1 MPSRVTVSD
10 IKSKF
15 LRPSLTS
22 YFEVEVPM
30 PGGANLGDK
39 DQGRSTPDWCTKWT
53 TQMGDRI
60 NLLCSEAVLPGSNL
74 ATFETNNDRTGVTE
88 RFAHRRIFD
97 DRIDLTF
104 NVDGGMYSPIRF
116 FEEWIDYITGGASSP
131 KRTDF
136 VSDDRNDLD
145 TGNYYYRMRYPI
157 KYLSTGLSVRKF
169 ERDMEHYNINDV
181 PSQSDPSRGIE
192 PKFKYKGIQNKV
204 KRQDGKNNLTYKFIN
219 AYPMAISSMPVSY
232 DSSSV
237 LKCTVSFTYIRYVIE
252 NLDKDLTPLSNS

>member
-22 YFEVEVPM
+22 YFEVEVPI
-30 PGGANLGDK
+30 PGVVNLGDRR
-39 DQGRSTPDWCTKWT
+39 QGSGPPWAKKWNT
-53 TQMGDRI
+53 NRADTI

-104 NVDGGMYSPIRF
+104 NVDGGMYSSIKY
-116 FEEWIDYITGGASSP
+116 FEEWIDYITGAS
-131 KRTDF
+131 TDNQNQLIE
-136 VSDDRNDLD
+136 S
-145 TGNYYYRMRYPI
+145 NYFYRMQYPEN
-157 KYLSTGLSVRKF
+157 YMSSELTVRKF
-169 ERDMEHYNINDV
+169 ERDARHYNIGNV
-181 PSQSDPSRGIE
+181 PDPSDPSRAKD
-192 PKFKYKGIQNKV
+192 PLKP
-204 KRQDGKNNLTYKFIN
+204 QDKGKNNLTYKFVN
-219 AYPMAISSMPVSY
+219 AYPIAISSMPVAY

-237 LKCTVSFTYIRYVIE
+237 LKCTVSFTYIRYYIE
-252 NLDKDLTPLSNS
+252 NLSEENYNS

>member
-74 ATFETNNDRTGVTE
+74 ATFETNNDHTGVTE

-104 NVDGGMYSPIRF
+104 NVDGGRYSPIKF
-116 FEEWIDYITGGASSP
+116 FEEWIDYITGASEDGVQIPNAPLQKQDS
-131 KRTDF
+131 
-136 VSDDRNDLD
+136 
-145 TGNYYYRMRYPI
+145 NYFYRMRYPQGDSGYMS
-157 KYLSTGLSVRKF
+157 KQGLTVRKF
-169 ERDMEHYNINDV
+169 ERDTRHYSIDPV
-181 PSQSDPSRGIE
+181 PDPSDPSRAKN
-192 PKFKYKGIQNKV
+192 PLKTQT
-204 KRQDGKNNLTYKFIN
+204 GKNNLTYKFVN
-219 AYPMAISSMPVSY
+219 AYPISISSMPVAY

-237 LKCTVSFTYIRYVIE
+237 LKCTVSFTYIRYYIE
-252 NLDKDLTPLSNS
+252 NLNSEINNS

>member
-30 PGGANLGDK
+30 PGAANLGDPN
-39 DQGRSTPDWCTKWT
+39 QGGSVPDWCRKWT

-136 VSDDRNDLD
+136 VSDDRNDLIN
-145 TGNYYYRMRYPI
+145 GNYYYRMRYPI
-157 KYLSTGLSVRKF
+157 KYLSSGLAVRKF
-169 ERDMEHYNINDV
+169 ERDMEHYTIDTV

-204 KRQDGKNNLTYKFIN
+204 KQ
-219 AYPMAISSMPVSY
+219 
-232 DSSSV
+232 
-237 LKCTVSFTYIRYVIE
+237 
-252 NLDKDLTPLSNS
+252 

>member
-22 YFEVEVPM
+22 YFEVEIPTP
-30 PGGANLGDK
+30 PGGSAW
-39 DQGRSTPDWCTKWT
+39 TTKWNQT
-53 TQMGDRI
+53 KRTDAI

-104 NVDGGMYSPIRF
+104 NVDAGRYSPIKF
-116 FEEWIDYITGGASSP
+116 FEEWIDYTTGASTSNENQLI
-131 KRTDF
+131 D
-136 VSDDRNDLD
+136 
-145 TGNYYYRMRYPI
+145 GNYFYRMQYPE
-157 KYLSTGLSVRKF
+157 KYMATGLTVRKF
-169 ERDMEHYNINDV
+169 ERDARHYDIQSV
-181 PSQSDPSRGIE
+181 PDPSDPSRAKD
-192 PKFKYKGIQNKV
+192 PLKP
-204 KRQDGKNNLTYKFIN
+204 RDGKNNLTYKFVN
-219 AYPMAISSMPVSY
+219 AYPISISSMPVAY

-237 LKCTVSFTYIRYVIE
+237 LKCTVSFTYIRYYIE
-252 NLDKDLTPLSNS
+252 NLSEENYNS

>member
-1 MPSRVTVSD
+1 MPSRVTVAD

-22 YFEVEVPM
+22 YFEVEVPTP
-30 PGGANLGDK
+30 PGG
-39 DQGRSTPDWCTKWT
+39 SVWTTKWN
-53 TQMGDRI
+53 QNKRNDAI

-104 NVDGGMYSPIRF
+104 NVDGGMYSSIKY
-116 FEEWIDYITGGASSP
+116 FEEWIDYITGAS
-131 KRTDF
+131 T
-136 VSDDRNDLD
+136 SDENQLISS
-145 TGNYYYRMRYPI
+145 NYFYRMQYPEN
-157 KYLSTGLSVRKF
+157 YMSSELTVRKF
-169 ERDMEHYNINDV
+169 ERDMKHYTINNV

-192 PKFKYKGIQNKV
+192 PKFNYKGIQNKV
-204 KRQDGKNNLTYKFIN
+204 KQQNGKNNLTYKFVN
-219 AYPMAISSMPVSY
+219 AYPIAISSMPVAY

-237 LKCTVSFTYIRYVIE
+237 LKCTVSFTYIRYYIE
-252 NLDKDLTPLSNS
+252 NLSEENYNS

>member
-30 PGGANLGDK
+30 PGAANLGDPN
-39 DQGRSTPDWCTKWT
+39 QGGSVPDWCRKWT

-104 NVDGGMYSPIRF
+104 NVDGGRYSPIKF
-116 FEEWIDYITGGASSP
+116 FEEWIDYTTGASTSNENQLI
-131 KRTDF
+131 
-136 VSDDRNDLD
+136 S
-145 TGNYYYRMRYPI
+145 GNYFYRMQYPE
-157 KYLSTGLSVRKF
+157 KYMATGLTVRKF
-169 ERDMEHYNINDV
+169 ERDTRHYDIQSV
-181 PSQSDPSRGIE
+181 PDPSDPSRAKD
-192 PKFKYKGIQNKV
+192 PLKP
-204 KRQDGKNNLTYKFIN
+204 QDGKNNLTYKFVN
-219 AYPMAISSMPVSY
+219 AYPIAISSMPVSY

-237 LKCTVSFTYIRYVIE
+237 LKCTVSFTYIRYYIE
-252 NLDKDLTPLSNS
+252 NLSEENYNS